1 MSIVNKRN
9 AVLGWLTWTVG
20 KRMAK
25 KKARAAKPAI
35 EGGKPNKP
43 AVGAA
48 AGVAALAGAVLLR
61 KKRKHGAGAAEDDG
75 GGDDS
80 AA

>member
-20 KRMAK
+20 KRVAK

-43 AVGAA
+43 AVGAV
-48 AGVAALAGAVLLR
+48 AGVAALVGAVLLR
-61 KKRKHGAGAAEDDG
+61 KKRKHEDGSDSG
-75 GGDDS
+75 SGDS